1 MVYAIENNTKQR
13 CNGELA
19 LHVLDIIESTMISA
33 ENKTEVNMKST
44 CSQPKPLNDE
54 EIKKLLK

>member
-1 MVYAIENNTKQR
+1 MVFAIENNIEQR

-19 LHVLDIIESTMISA
+19 LHVLDIIESAMISA
-33 ENKTEVNMKST
+33 EKSTEVKMLST
-44 CSQPKPLNDE
+44 CNKPKPLKDE